1 MFDFCMFFQ
10 KYIIPQIG
18 TILRVRI
25 SFSSKLYQ
33 KMSLE
38 NQTEGPLVDY
48 NEEEDIVTTTD
59 AFQGDENVDAVKF
72 EMHYFR

>member
-1 MFDFCMFFQ
+1 
-10 KYIIPQIG
+10 
-18 TILRVRI
+18 
-25 SFSSKLYQ
+25 
-33 KMSLE
+33 MSLE